1 MQSESEKW
9 SQNWIYELNEGFMG
23 WNTPGVGLL
32 FSPKF
37 TRQAS
42 RVEKTRFVME
52 TEYRIDKIQNNYN
65 VVNNDST

>member
-1 MQSESEKW
+1 MKDLWDEIHQELVFFSA
-9 SQNWIYELNEGFMG
+9 QNL
-23 WNTPGVGLL
+23 
-32 FSPKF
+32 
-37 TRQAS
+37 RDQAS

>member
-1 MQSESEKW
+1 MNWMKDLWDEIHQELAFFSA
-9 SQNWIYELNEGFMG
+9 QNL
-23 WNTPGVGLL
+23 
-32 FSPKF
+32 
-37 TRQAS
+37 RDQAS